1 MLAGIGFT
9 MALFVASLA
18 FDVGDRQDS
27 AKLGILLGSFSA
39 AILGTI
45 YMSLVSKPSKDE
57 PEGHGHH

>member
-9 MALFVASLA
+9 MALFVAGLA
-18 FDVGDRQDS
+18 FEDGANKDS

-45 YMSLVSKPSKDE
+45 YMSIVSKKE
-57 PEGHGHH
+57 